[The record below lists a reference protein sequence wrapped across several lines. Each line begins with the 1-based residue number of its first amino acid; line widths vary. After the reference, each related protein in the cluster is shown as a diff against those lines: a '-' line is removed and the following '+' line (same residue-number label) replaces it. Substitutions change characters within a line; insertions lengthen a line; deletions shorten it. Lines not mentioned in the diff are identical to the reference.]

1 MSQVVCDAT
10 ILRENHFLS
19 RHSACRSTI
28 DDSAVNRTFHVREK
42 GRGKR
47 EGEGE
52 KERERERKIE
62 RGKKEE
68 KKEGGGGRETMNRF
82 VTIDRKLL
90 SKLRVS
96 DNSRCSIS
104 FFLCVFVFWGRGGGH
119 PAILR
124 RIPREAL

>member
-28 DDSAVNRTFHVREK
+28 DDSAVNRTFYVREK

-47 EGEGE
+47 GGEGE
-52 KERERERKIE
+52 KEREREREIE

-68 KKEGGGGRETMNRF
+68 KKEGVGEEKR
-82 VTIDRKLL
+82 
-90 SKLRVS
+90 
-96 DNSRCSIS
+96 
-104 FFLCVFVFWGRGGGH
+104 
-119 PAILR
+119 
-124 RIPREAL
+124 

>member
-47 EGEGE
+47 GGEGE
-52 KERERERKIE
+52 KERERERDREGEKG
-62 RGKKEE
+62 RKKR
-68 KKEGGGGRETMNRF
+68 GGGGRETMNRF

-96 DNSRCSIS
+96 DNSRCSVS